1 MPANRLVLSVA
12 ALPPPTPVTW
22 ENTGMALSGEP
33 VNSETPMASSMP
45 QSRALVRKAWSL
57 AAELA
62 PRKLRKMT

>member
-1 MPANRLVLSVA
+1 MPANRLVPSVA
-12 ALPPPTPVTW
+12 ALPPPAPATW
-22 ENTGMALSGEP
+22 ENTGMALFGEP